1 MVLTAAAF
9 VLVAMAAGSRVFAW
23 AQWRCD
29 QALAAARQLPEPS
42 RRAFVLVAT
51 PPDRPLSRAQVHD
64 ARTVQQALDQERGDG
79 APLARRAVPAV
90 WPPQTPSLN

>member
-9 VLVAMAAGSRVFAW
+9 ALVAMTAGRRLFAW
-23 AQWRCD
+23 SQWRCD

-51 PPDRPLSRAQVHD
+51 PHDRPLSRAQVQE

-90 WPPQTPSLN
+90 WPQTPPLN